1 MKNCRSAQ
9 LMCLL
14 VFICSAL
21 TILLFPVKAEAQ
33 NRIEVSGTVVKL
45 SDGAPLSEV
54 EILTFDNIIKAK
66 DEYNNMLKNLD
77 DPNIRSSQPSIT
89 QCTYAEPDG
98 SYRVSVADNGAI
110 IYVNYYLKSVLEI
123 VKGRKT
129 INVKL
134 DDISRMDNVVVYK
147 TNSHTI
153 LPSSSSVQTDALV
166 LVEQRSSLDE
176 LKDLEEEAMLFES
189 LGIDLDV
196 SDFAKHKLVSQLTSL
211 KWNISNLL
219 NSHRKS
225 VLSIPDV
232 VEEEKD
238 ERHSNKSGKKT
249 SKKGD
254 DEDNNANLGVEV
266 QDYIEVVEEGFSFEE
281 AIPFHLVVEDPSF
294 NGGTPNQFTKWFAS
308 KAKFP
313 KDLLSDAHV
322 KIQFTIDRNGDLLV
336 NHITGADSLLHQ
348 DILNILSTSPKWKPA
363 SQRDRTVAT
372 LFNFDVFYLAQVK
385 QNKLTKDE
393 IAMLHEKFASLN
405 TYDKLRN
412 LCATFNGVDQMKT
425 TMFDRQNDSELFVLE
440 DEFVQLDENR
450 ASYNEFRNEIDDCR
464 HKINVCEKLGL
475 SVENLRKQLVE
486 LETAFNEEDR
496 SGLKVIY
503 APLTCYDVAIHY
515 LRNCD
520 TEGYF
525 KSKAMMHHFIKS
537 FFK

>member
-1 MKNCRSAQ
+1 
-9 LMCLL
+9 MCLL

-21 TILLFPVKAEAQ
+21 TVILSPVNAEAQ
-33 NRIEVSGTVVKL
+33 DMIVVTGKIVKA
-45 SDGAPLSEV
+45 SDGTPFSTDGSI
-54 EILTFDNIIKAK
+54 EILAYDNIIRAQ
-66 DEYNNMLKNLD
+66 DEYKNLLKEFEE
-77 DPNIRSSQPSIT
+77 NEKCQPSIT
-89 QCTYAEPDG
+89 QYNNPNADG
-98 SYRVSVADNGAI
+98 SYEVSVADNGAI
-110 IYVNYYLKSVLEI
+110 LFVHYFNKPVLQL

-153 LPSSSSVQTDALV
+153 VPSLSSVQTDALV
-166 LVEQRSSLDE
+166 LVEQRISLDE
-176 LKDLEEEAMLFES
+176 LKDLEEEARLFES
-189 LGIDLDV
+189 MGIDLDV

-249 SKKGD
+249 SKNRKINSMNLED
-254 DEDNNANLGVEV
+254 DANLGVEI
-266 QDYIEVVEEGFSFEE
+266 QDYVEAVEEKAEEE
-281 AIPFHLVVEDPSF
+281 AIPFQLVEEKPSF
-294 NGGTPNQFTKWFAS
+294 NGGTPNEFTKWFAS

-313 KDLLSDAHV
+313 KDLVSDAHV
-322 KIQFTIDRNGDLLV
+322 KIVFTIDKNGDLLV
-336 NHITGADSLLHQ
+336 NNITGADSLLHQ

-372 LFNFDVFYLAQVK
+372 SFNFDVFYLASVK

-405 TYDKLRN
+405 AYDKLRN

-450 ASYNEFRNEIDDCR
+450 ASYNEFRNKIDDCR

-525 KSKAMMHHFIKS
+525 KSKAMMYHFINS